1 MKRCLM
7 LVLMCLVLLAGCQTH
22 PDSNDD
28 PNSDETVKSIEK
40 KELHGTYI
48 TWYGRHHHLNDDEYF
63 YYTASGFK
71 IIFTGRVI
79 DIELKL
85 FDKNADIYFT
95 VSKNGTPLLEGETLV
110 LSESV
115 QIFRITFDTYDLH
128 QIEII
133 KRSEPEDGVTALS
146 SVVTNGK
153 LEKQI
158 ATDTEA
164 PHFLLIGASGISGH
178 GALGTAGESRTTQNS
193 SSLHAF
199 GHLTAAAFDGT
210 FEFVSNSGWGLA
222 FGFNDISGTQNIAKA
237 YESIGID
244 ANQQVL
250 DIAYE
255 QQKRPDIIIVNIGGN
270 DYSAVI
276 NQLSGFEKQE
286 KINEFKN
293 AVASFVLKLRSDVP
307 NAHIFWTMTSGSQ
320 NGNAALSVFEL
331 LDEEDKAFIHM
342 VVILGVG
349 EQGDPVGANN
359 HSSFI
364 THQKS
369 AAILAQAIQTY
380 ANIA

>member
-1 MKRCLM
+1 
-7 LVLMCLVLLAGCQTH
+7 MCLVLLAGCQTH